1 MRYDRYY
8 CYAISQQNQDSLN
21 FGEIDLLI
29 RKMQKPQW
37 SGPMASCP
45 PGRARA
51 HVRAHEREQAG
62 PGASGPACETAHE
75 NARRAGEDGTGR
87 EQHAEKTAW
96 PFRTEIFMTNLNI
109 RLSSYLFTIRPFVV
123 PRKR

>member
-1 MRYDRYY
+1 MNGREPALWQRSTTTRSRSV
-8 CYAISQQNQDSLN
+8 ILVNWPE
-21 FGEIDLLI
+21 GI
-29 RKMQKPQW
+29 RPT
-37 SGPMASCP
+37 
-45 PGRARA
+45 RARQA
-51 HVRAHEREQAG
+51 HVRAHGRM
-62 PGASGPACETAHE
+62 PTRASGPVHGGGARECEAS
-75 NARRAGEDGTGR
+75 RGERTGR